1 MKLAK
6 KIVIGLSIMS
16 MVQFANAS
24 DYEIKGDIRYRYE
37 NREADE
43 STEKSRERIRARIG
57 VYGDINETI
66 SFGTRIAT
74 GGDGATS
81 TNEDLDGSAANK
93 EIGLDLAYMTIDSLL
108 FEGMDTTLGK
118 MKQPWECVSDLIYD
132 SDVTPEGIA
141 FNSTVGNV
149 SYHLGHFILDEQKG
163 DDSQLASAQLTF
175 TFDNGLLFG
184 VSYYDFSNMST
195 NILKDN
201 KNTVL
206 NNKEDNTVEA
216 FELTEFFASY
226 KIETMPL
233 PLKIFANY
241 VENGAADDA
250 NTAYMVGVGTKS
262 GKWGFDYNYRDL
274 ELNAVYDEWADSD
287 FHDGGT
293 GGQGH
298 KFKAKYALKDD
309 ISLGATYFQTET
321 EDKTE
326 VNTLQID
333 LATKF

>member
-1 MKLAK
+1 MKLEN
-6 KIVIGLSIMS
+6 KIIIGITIMS

-74 GGDGATS
+74 GGNGITS
-81 TNEDLDGSAANK
+81 TNQDLDGSADNK
-93 EIGLDLAYMTIDSLL
+93 SIGLDLAYMTIDSLL
-108 FEGMDTTLGK
+108 FEGMHTTLGK

-141 FNSTVGNV
+141 FNSTMGNI
-149 SYHLGHFILDEQKG
+149 SYHLGHFLLEEETG
-163 DDSQLASAQLTF
+163 DDAQLASAQVVVDLS
-175 TFDNGLLFG
+175 DNITLGSSF
-184 VSYYDFSNMST
+184 YTFSNMENAYENKSYNTT
-195 NILKDN
+195 N
-201 KNTVL
+201 
-206 NNKEDNTVEA
+206 E
-216 FELTEFFASY
+216 FELIEFFATY
-226 KIETMPL
+226 KIESTPL

-241 VENGAADDA
+241 VENGAVDDA

-262 GKWGFDYNYRDL
+262 GKWGFDYNYREI
-274 ELNAVYDEWADSD
+274 ELNSVYDEWADSD

-293 GGQGH
+293 GGKGH
-298 KFKAKYALKDD
+298 KFKAKYALKDGL
-309 ISLGATYFQTET
+309 SLGATYFLTER
-321 EDKTE
+321 EDETE

>member
-6 KIVIGLSIMS
+6 KVMLSMGIIS
-16 MVQFANAS
+16 MVQLANAS

-43 STEKSRERIRARIG
+43 VTEKSRERIRARIG
-57 VYGDINETI
+57 VYGDINESI

-74 GGDGATS
+74 GGTGITS
-81 TNEDLDGSAANK
+81 TNQDLNDAAANK
-93 EIGLDLAYMTIDSLL
+93 GIGLDLAYMTIDSLL
-108 FEGMDTTLGK
+108 FEGVDTTLGK
-118 MKQPWECVSDLIYD
+118 MKQPWTCVSDLIYD

-141 FNSTVGNV
+141 FNYATGNI
-149 SYHLGHFILDEQKG
+149 SYHAGHFIIGENKG
-163 DDSQLASAQLTF
+163 DDAQLASFQFVADVS
-175 TFDNGLLFG
+175 DNLSVGSSF
-184 VSYYDFSNMST
+184 YTFSNMENAYENKSYNTT
-195 NILKDN
+195 N
-201 KNTVL
+201 
-206 NNKEDNTVEA
+206 E
-216 FELTEFFASY
+216 FELIEFFATY
-226 KIETMPL
+226 KIETTPL

-241 VENGAADDA
+241 VENGATDDA

-262 GKWGFDYNYRDL
+262 GKWGFDYNYREI
-274 ELNAVYDEWADSD
+274 ELNSVYDEWADSD

-298 KFKAKYALKDD
+298 KFKAKYALKDGL
-309 ISLGATYFQTET
+309 SLGATYFLTER
-321 EDKTE
+321 EDETE

>member
-6 KIVIGLSIMS
+6 KVIIGMSIMS
-16 MVQFANAS
+16 MVPLANAS

-43 STEKSRERIRARIG
+43 VTEKSRERIRARIG

-74 GGDGATS
+74 GGSATSSGVTGITS
-81 TNEDLDGSAANK
+81 TNQDLDDAAANK
-93 EIGLDLAYMTIDSLL
+93 EIGLDLAYITIDSLL
-108 FEGMDTTLGK
+108 FEGVDTTLGK
-118 MKQPWECVSDLIYD
+118 MKQPWECVADLIYD

-141 FNSTVGNV
+141 FNYAAGNI
-149 SYHLGHFILDEQKG
+149 SYHAGHFIIGEDEG
-163 DDSQLASAQLTF
+163 DDAQLASLQVVADVSDNLTVGSSF
-175 TFDNGLLFG
+175 YT
-184 VSYYDFSNMST
+184 FSNMENAYEKKSYNTT
-195 NILKDN
+195 N
-201 KNTVL
+201 
-206 NNKEDNTVEA
+206 E
-216 FELTEFFASY
+216 FELIEFFATY
-226 KIETMPL
+226 KIESTPL

-241 VENGAADDA
+241 VENGAVDDA

-262 GKWGFDYNYRDL
+262 GKWGFDYNYREI
-274 ELNAVYDEWADSD
+274 ELNSVYDEWADSD

-298 KFKAKYALKDD
+298 KFKAKYALKDGL
-309 ISLGATYFQTET
+309 SLGATYFLTER
-321 EDKTE
+321 EDETE

>member
-6 KIVIGLSIMS
+6 NVILSMGIIS
-16 MVQFANAS
+16 MVQLANAS

-43 STEKSRERIRARIG
+43 VTEKSRERIRARIG
-57 VYGDINETI
+57 VYGDINESI

-74 GGDGATS
+74 GGTGITS
-81 TNEDLDGSAANK
+81 TNQDLNDAAANK
-93 EIGLDLAYMTIDSLL
+93 GIGLDLAYMTIDSLL
-108 FEGMDTTLGK
+108 FEGVDTTLGK
-118 MKQPWECVSDLIYD
+118 MKQPWTCVSDLIYD

-141 FNSTVGNV
+141 FNYATGNI
-149 SYHLGHFILDEQKG
+149 SYHAGHFIIGENKG
-163 DDSQLASAQLTF
+163 DDAQLASFQFVADVS
-175 TFDNGLLFG
+175 DNLSVGSSF
-184 VSYYDFSNMST
+184 YTFSNMENAYENKSYNTT
-195 NILKDN
+195 N
-201 KNTVL
+201 
-206 NNKEDNTVEA
+206 E
-216 FELTEFFASY
+216 FELIEFFATY
-226 KIETMPL
+226 KIETTPL

-262 GKWGFDYNYRDL
+262 GKWGFDYNYREI
-274 ELNAVYDEWADSD
+274 ELNSVYDEWADSD

-298 KFKAKYALKDD
+298 KFKAKYALKDGL
-309 ISLGATYFQTET
+309 SLGATYFLTER
-321 EDKTE
+321 EDETE

>member
-6 KIVIGLSIMS
+6 NVILSMGIIS
-16 MVQFANAS
+16 MVQLANAS

-43 STEKSRERIRARIG
+43 VTEKSRERIRARIG
-57 VYGDINETI
+57 VYGDINESI

-74 GGDGATS
+74 GGTGITS
-81 TNEDLDGSAANK
+81 TNQDLNDAAANK
-93 EIGLDLAYMTIDSLL
+93 GIGLDLAYMTIDSLL
-108 FEGMDTTLGK
+108 FEGVDTTLGK
-118 MKQPWECVSDLIYD
+118 MKQPWTCVSDLIYD

-141 FNSTVGNV
+141 FNYATGNI
-149 SYHLGHFILDEQKG
+149 SYHAGHFIIGENKG
-163 DDSQLASAQLTF
+163 DDAQLASFQFVADVS
-175 TFDNGLLFG
+175 DNLSVGSSF
-184 VSYYDFSNMST
+184 YTFSNMENAYENKSYNTT
-195 NILKDN
+195 N
-201 KNTVL
+201 
-206 NNKEDNTVEA
+206 E
-216 FELTEFFASY
+216 FELIEFFATY
-226 KIETMPL
+226 KIETTPL

-241 VENGAADDA
+241 VENGATDDA

-262 GKWGFDYNYRDL
+262 GKWGFDYNYREI
-274 ELNAVYDEWADSD
+274 ELNSVYDEWADSD

-298 KFKAKYALKDD
+298 KFKAKYALKDGL
-309 ISLGATYFQTET
+309 SLGATYFLTER
-321 EDKTE
+321 EDETE

>member
-6 KIVIGLSIMS
+6 KVILSIGIIS
-16 MVQFANAS
+16 MVQLANAS

-43 STEKSRERIRARIG
+43 VTEKSRERIRARIG
-57 VYGDINETI
+57 VYGDINESI

-74 GGDGATS
+74 GGTGITS
-81 TNEDLDGSAANK
+81 TNQDLNDAAANK
-93 EIGLDLAYMTIDSLL
+93 GIGLDLAYMTIDSLL
-108 FEGMDTTLGK
+108 FEGVDTTLGK
-118 MKQPWECVSDLIYD
+118 MKQPWTCVSDLIYD

-141 FNSTVGNV
+141 FNYATGNI
-149 SYHLGHFILDEQKG
+149 SYHAGHFIIGENKG
-163 DDSQLASAQLTF
+163 DDAQLASFQFVADVS
-175 TFDNGLLFG
+175 DNLSVGSSF
-184 VSYYDFSNMST
+184 YTFSNMENAYENKSYNTT
-195 NILKDN
+195 N
-201 KNTVL
+201 
-206 NNKEDNTVEA
+206 E
-216 FELTEFFASY
+216 FELIEFFATY
-226 KIETMPL
+226 KIETTPL

-262 GKWGFDYNYRDL
+262 GKWGFDYNYREI
-274 ELNAVYDEWADSD
+274 ELNSVYDEWADSD

-298 KFKAKYALKDD
+298 KFKAKYALKDGL
-309 ISLGATYFQTET
+309 SLGATYFLTER
-321 EDKTE
+321 EDETE